1 RSINEKE
8 PFYSKTLFH
17 IADVHSGAGRFLCYA
32 RYARFRQRRGYG
44 ASKGAEQSRR
54 ENQFD
59 RWLQAGFIQYLTKP
73 VNMDALYEAIDG
85 I

>member
-1 RSINEKE
+1 MKKNQFIPKHCSVSLVFILAQGV
-8 PFYSKTLFH
+8 S
-17 IADVHSGAGRFLCYA
+17 YA
-32 RYARFRQRRGYG
+32 LFRQRCGYG
-44 ASKGAEQSRR
+44 ASKGVEQSQR

-59 RWLQAGFIQYLTKP
+59 HGLQVGFIQYLTKP

>member
-1 RSINEKE
+1 
-8 PFYSKTLFH
+8 LFH

-32 RYARFRQRRGYG
+32 RYARFRQRSGDG
-44 ASKGAEQSRR
+44 ASAGVEQYRR

-59 RWLQAGFIQYLTKP
+59 RGLQAGFIQYLTKP

>member
-1 RSINEKE
+1 MKKNLFIPKLCSISLT
-8 PFYSKTLFH
+8 FILAQGVS
-17 IADVHSGAGRFLCYA
+17 YA
-32 RYARFRQRRGYG
+32 MPVYARFRQRFGYG
-44 ASKGAEQSRR
+44 ASKGVEQSRR

-59 RWLQAGFIQYLTKP
+59 RGPKAGFIQYLTKP